1 MPNVLIIWNDEII
14 EYLLQHGVTME
25 EFEEEFEEVVLQAR
39 KVERSRSSGR
49 PIVFGPTS
57 TGKFLACVFEYV
69 SDDKYEIVP
78 VTAFEADRS
87 H

>member
-1 MPNVLIIWNDEII
+1 MPTVVIIWNDEIV
-14 EYLLQHGVTME
+14 EYLLQHGVTV
-25 EFEEEFEEVVLQAR
+25 EEFEEVVLHAR

-69 SDDKYEIVP
+69 SEDKYEIVP
-78 VTAFEADRS
+78 VTAFEADSS